1 MQRVSSKVPALNT
14 KQCAIY
20 SCSTATHEHRKQK
33 GEESKVS
40 TEYMAP
46 FNNTRLLCPLDT
58 K

>member
-1 MQRVSSKVPALNT
+1 MQRVSSKVPAVIT
-14 KQCAIY
+14 KQGAIY
-20 SCSTATHEHRKQK
+20 SCSTATHEHTKQK
-33 GEESKVS
+33 EEESKVS